1 MEWYN
6 IVAIILGAIG
16 AADLLRLMLTNFFN
30 RKKNVVENK
39 AETFKMLSTIN
50 DKLTGVIAE
59 QTNNLIEAQKKT
71 ADILHCKLTLI
82 TDNAE
87 LKTQNELLLRENKTL
102 KIRLKEMQT
111 DIEDLQNKIRELR
124 K

>member
-6 IVAIILGAIG
+6 IVAGIFGAFG
-16 AADLLRLMLTNFFN
+16 VAELLRLALTHFFN
-30 RKKNVVENK
+30 RKKDVVENK

-59 QTNNLIEAQKKT
+59 QTNNLIESQKKT
-71 ADILHCKLTLI
+71 AEILHCKLTLI
-82 TDNAE
+82 TENAE
-87 LKTQNELLLRENKTL
+87 LKTQIELLMRENK
-102 KIRLKEMQT
+102 RLKSQLNEMQN
-111 DIEDLQNKIRELR
+111 DIDVLRQQIKDLR